1 MDKIEKKR
9 CIVFFVF
16 RTARC
21 YIFFLGFNVCFLL
34 FFFRELSNVINMLQ
48 CVVCISLF
56 VSYIVRVCLVIG
68 FFYFSLQ
75 CCFSYGCFVL

>member
-21 YIFFLGFNVCFLL
+21 YIFFLGFKVCFLL

-56 VSYIVRVCLVIG
+56 VSYICACLSCDWVFL
-68 FFYFSLQ
+68 FFFA
-75 CCFSYGCFVL
+75 VLF